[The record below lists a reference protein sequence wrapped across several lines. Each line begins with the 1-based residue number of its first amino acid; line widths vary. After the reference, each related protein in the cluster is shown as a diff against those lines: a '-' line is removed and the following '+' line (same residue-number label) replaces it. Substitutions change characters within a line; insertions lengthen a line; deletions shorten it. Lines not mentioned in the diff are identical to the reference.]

1 MRRKDRQ
8 IKDVSELES
17 IISRCDV
24 CRVAFADNNL
34 PYIVTMNFG
43 YSGGEHPCFYFH
55 CASEG
60 KKLEMMKKN
69 NFVCFELDTD
79 HELYEGANGC
89 DWGMAFS
96 SVVGYGRISIV
107 EKRESRISD
116 LDCIMSHYS
125 ARKEFSYD
133 ERVLGNTT
141 ILRLDI
147 EEMTGK
153 RKIR

>member
-8 IKDVSELES
+8 IKDIRDLES
-17 IISRCDV
+17 IISQSDV

-43 YSGGEHPCFYFH
+43 YSGGDNPAFFFH
-55 CASEG
+55 CAGEG
-60 KKLEMMKKN
+60 KKLEMIRKN
-69 NFVCFELDTD
+69 NYVCFEMDTG
-79 HELYEGANGC
+79 HELYEGENGC
-89 DWGMAFS
+89 DWGMKYS
-96 SVVGYGRISIV
+96 SIVGYGKISVI
-107 EKRESRISD
+107 EEREAKIHG
-116 LDCIMSHYS
+116 LDCIMSQYS
-125 ARKEFSYD
+125 QRKEFTYD

-153 RKIR
+153 RKL

>member
-8 IKDVSELES
+8 INDIRDLEL
-17 IISRCDV
+17 IISHSDV
-24 CRVAFADNNL
+24 CRVAFAVNSM

-43 YSGGEHPCFYFH
+43 YSAGDNPCFYFH

-60 KKLEMMKKN
+60 KKLEMIKKN
-69 NFVCFELDTD
+69 NYVCFELDTD
-79 HELYEGANGC
+79 HEIYEGENGC
-89 DWGMAFS
+89 DWGMKFS
-96 SVVGYGRISIV
+96 SIVGYGKISV
-107 EKRESRISD
+107 LEERESRIYG
-116 LDCIMSHYS
+116 LDCIMSQYS
-125 ARKEFSYD
+125 CRKEFSYD

-153 RKIR
+153 RKL

>member
-8 IKDVSELES
+8 IKDIRDLEL
-17 IISRCDV
+17 IISQSDV
-24 CRVAFADNNL
+24 CRIAFADNNL

-43 YSGGEHPCFYFH
+43 YSGGDNPAFYFH
-55 CASEG
+55 CAGEG
-60 KKLEMMKKN
+60 KKLEMMRKN

-79 HELYEGANGC
+79 HEIYEGENGC
-89 DWGMAFS
+89 DWGMKYS
-96 SVVGYGRISIV
+96 SIVGYGKISV
-107 EKRESRISD
+107 LEEQESRIHG

-125 ARKEFSYD
+125 HRKEFTYD

-147 EEMTGK
+147 EKMTGK
-153 RKIR
+153 RKL

>member
-8 IKDVSELES
+8 IKEVADLEL
-17 IISRCDV
+17 IISRSDV
-24 CRVAFADNNL
+24 CRVAFADKNL

-55 CASEG
+55 CANEG
-60 KKLEMMKKN
+60 KKLEMMRKN

-79 HELYEGANGC
+79 HEIYEGENGC
-89 DWGMAFS
+89 DWGMRYS
-96 SVVGYGRISIV
+96 SVVGYGIISV
-107 EKRESRISD
+107 LEERESRING

-125 ARKEFSYD
+125 DRTKFSYD
-133 ERVLGNTT
+133 EGVLGNTT
-141 ILRLDI
+141 ILRLEI

-153 RKIR
+153 RKL